1 METKTE
7 SEISKNEIGANEVSA
22 NTEVTTEVE
31 SATEE
36 AVAVEAEVKRLSTK
50 EIIAHLADKF
60 PACFSTDGAAK
71 ALKIGIFQDLAEKL
85 IDDETVSKTRLR
97 QALRH
102 YTSSWR
108 YLKAVKLGNFRV
120 DIDGNEV
127 AEIDQDQ
134 ADYASK
140 TLKESQEK
148 FGNKNKHDKSAKK
161 PYKGAKLNKSDN
173 SSEVKS
179 SAHSQAK
186 KQSKHAKFKTVQ
198 SAKRSETKVE
208 VKLVPVETNAVV
220 VGKSVKVKLG
230 NSPMDAV
237 ITEVAG
243 KDVSVQ
249 LNSGMVVKTQ
259 IKNIFTE

>member
-1 METKTE
+1 MDTKIE
-7 SEISKNEIGANEVSA
+7 NEVSKTEMTDTEA
-22 NTEVTTEVE
+22 SIEISTEVAEQTPVTAEQD
-31 SATEE
+31 T
-36 AVAVEAEVKRLSTK
+36 EVKRLSTK
-50 EIIAHLADKF
+50 EIIAYLADKF
-60 PACFSTDGAAK
+60 PKCFSIDGPAK
-71 ALKIGIFQDLAEKL
+71 ALKIGIFQDLSAKLAEDK
-85 IDDETVSKTRLR
+85 TVSKTRLR

-120 DIDGNEV
+120 DIDGNDS
-127 AEIDQDQ
+127 AEIDQEQ

-140 TLKESQEK
+140 TLKESQDK
-148 FGNKNKHDKSAKK
+148 FGNKNKHDKTSKK
-161 PYKGAKLNKSDN
+161 PYKGSKLNKSDN
-173 SSEVKS
+173 SSEVKPS
-179 SAHSQAK
+179 THNQET
-186 KQSKHAKFKTVQ
+186 KQEKQAKFKSVKST
-198 SAKRSETKVE
+198 KRTPIKEE
-208 VKLVPVETNAVV
+208 VKLVPVEDSAVV

-230 NSPMDAV
+230 NSPMNAI